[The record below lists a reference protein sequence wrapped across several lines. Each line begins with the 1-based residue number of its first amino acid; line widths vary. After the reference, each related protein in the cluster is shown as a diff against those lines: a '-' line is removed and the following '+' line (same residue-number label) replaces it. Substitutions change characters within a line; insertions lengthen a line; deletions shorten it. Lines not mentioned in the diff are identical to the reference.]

1 MLDAL
6 KRQQSEIEIKE
17 EDSKQQLNEN
27 IEVAESDAIIAVESK
42 EIVVKESTDAKPEGD
57 LSKADDGT

>member
-17 EDSKQQLNEN
+17 EDSKQLLNEN
-27 IEVAESDAIIAVESK
+27 IEVAESDAIEVESK
-42 EIVVKESTDAKPEGD
+42 ENVAKESTD
-57 LSKADDGT
+57 